1 MWTNKKKYNKII
13 LIQGGFMNKE
23 LLKHAQEYIEK
34 MAQGINPITGEVVPE
49 DDTLNNI
56 KITRCLY
63 YVNDVLKEVIAKG
76 IKGNKNKG
84 IPFNLTIDELNNY
97 EFTEEL
103 PLSKIVKKINDL
115 KNNLDMND
123 LKLKD
128 VYEWLIDIG
137 LLEIVKINN
146 KNCKRPTELGK
157 DMGIRLKHVYN
168 NYESYDIVIF
178 NIEIQKFII
187 DNFNSLYEYI

>member
-1 MWTNKKKYNKII
+1 
-13 LIQGGFMNKE
+13 MNKE

-63 YVNDVLKEVIAKG
+63 YVNDVLKEVISKG

-97 EFTEEL
+97 ELTEEL

-115 KNNLDMND
+115 KNNMNMQD

>member
-1 MWTNKKKYNKII
+1 
-13 LIQGGFMNKE
+13 MNKE
-23 LLKHAQEYIEK
+23 IIKHAQEYIEK
-34 MAQGINPITGEVVPE
+34 MAQGINPLTGEVVK
-49 DDTLNNI
+49 DDDLI
-56 KITRCLY
+56 KDVKISRCLNF
-63 YVNDVLKEVIAKG
+63 VSDVLKEVIKYG
-76 IKGNKNKG
+76 IKTKDKQ
-84 IPFNLTIDELNNY
+84 IPFNLTLDELSKY
-97 EFTEEL
+97 EFNEEL
-103 PLSKIVKKINDL
+103 PLSKIVIKINDL
-115 KNNLDMND
+115 KNNMNMQD

>member
-1 MWTNKKKYNKII
+1 M
-13 LIQGGFMNKE
+13 Q
-23 LLKHAQEYIEK
+23 
-34 MAQGINPITGEVVPE
+34 
-49 DDTLNNI
+49 
-56 KITRCLY
+56 
-63 YVNDVLKEVIAKG
+63 
-76 IKGNKNKG
+76 
-84 IPFNLTIDELNNY
+84 
-97 EFTEEL
+97 
-103 PLSKIVKKINDL
+103 
-115 KNNLDMND
+115 D